1 MALAAV
7 DRPVLL
13 LAGGT
18 YKGGDAAALGDL
30 VRRHVKAVGL
40 FGASRDKFEPAWK
53 DLTPVTWDPTLRE
66 ALARLR
72 GLARPGDVVLLAP
85 ATSSYDQYANYKERG
100 EDFRRAVLDRPAPH
114 TTEGVPA

>member
-1 MALAAV
+1 MMKNNILYTAPAAQDTVAAV
-7 DRPVLL
+7 MSREPLVLSPRMT
-13 LAGGT
+13 A
-18 YKGGDAAALGDL
+18 
-30 VRRHVKAVGL
+30 
-40 FGASRDKFEPAWK
+40 
-53 DLTPVTWDPTLRE
+53 RE